1 MASRNRVTNP
11 GGIFIA
17 LGANLPS
24 AAYGK
29 PRATLEAALNLLAPD
44 GISVLR
50 RSSWWQSGPQPAST
64 QPDFINGVIEV
75 ETDLSPTELLAR
87 LHAIESAC
95 GRVRQDRWE
104 ARVLDL
110 DLIDYRGQQQAGGIV
125 AGEPSLPHPRLAER
139 LFVLLPL
146 QEIAPDWR
154 HPVTGAGLPALIS
167 AAEPLRINRL

>member
-1 MASRNRVTNP
+1 MASRNRVTKP

-24 AAYGK
+24 VAYGK
-29 PRATLEAALNLLAPD
+29 PRATLEAALSLLAPD
-44 GISVLR
+44 GISILR

-64 QPDFINGVIEV
+64 QPDFINGVVEV
-75 ETDLSPTELLAR
+75 ETALSPADLLAR
-87 LHAIESAC
+87 LHAVESAC

-110 DLIDYRGQQQAGGIV
+110 DLIDYRGQQQSGGLG
-125 AGEPSLPHPRLAER
+125 GEPSLPHPRLAER

-146 QEIAPDWR
+146 QEIEPDWR
-154 HPVTGAGLPALIS
+154 HPVTGAALPELIS
-167 AAEPLRINRL
+167 SAEPLRINRL